1 MASRT
6 KTRRKRQKFSLW
18 KVFVGDGK
26 HGDISLSFFAYV
38 MILLVVGIVM
48 MSSASYAWAYSE
60 HGGDGLFYAKS
71 QAKNAIIGFA
81 AMIFFMKM
89 DYHNFKSVRLPLLKK
104 FNIAG
109 FLYVVG
115 IILLILVLAIGNDEG
130 GSMGAKRWLTLG
142 PINFQ
147 PSEVAKLAI
156 IIYFAYSMERD
167 GKQMNKFK
175 IGIIKYG
182 LRMAIYVGLLYK
194 EPHMSGLILVGSISV
209 VMILCGG
216 ANIRQFLLLGAGS
229 VVAAVAVIAYQSKIP
244 GSYIATRIK
253 SWHDPFADVLDET
266 WQTANS
272 IIAIGSGGLFGLGLG
287 NSRQKYLYLP
297 ETKNDFVFPIVC
309 EELGFVGAIAII
321 IVFFL
326 LVVEGFSIA
335 VRCKDRFGML
345 IAVGITTQIGIQTVL
360 NLAVVSNLIPNTGIS
375 LPFFSYG
382 GTALIMQLAEMGI
395 MLNISQHRYYPSEK
409 GDFRSRKKA
418 DYSDG
423 KRSKS
428 MKVLIACGGTG
439 GHINPG
445 LAIADIIKSKYPD
458 TEFLFAGTPKGMEAK
473 LVPKA
478 GYKLETIKVAG
489 FQRKISLE
497 NIGRNIKA
505 VAYLATSGKR
515 ARQIINGFKPDI
527 AIGTGGYAA
536 GPVIRMAAKN
546 GHTHSY
552 P

>member
-1 MASRT
+1 MASKT
-6 KTRRKRQKFSLW
+6 KKRKRPRFSLW
-18 KVFVGDGK
+18 KVFVGDGR

-60 HGGDGLFYAKS
+60 HGGDGLFYAKK
-71 QAKNAIIGFA
+71 QAKSAVIGFA

-109 FLYVVG
+109 LLYVVG
-115 IILLILVLAIGNDEG
+115 VILLVLVLAIGNDEG

-142 PINFQ
+142 PLNFQ

-156 IIYFAYSMERD
+156 IIFFAYSMERD
-167 GKQMNKFK
+167 GRKMNSFK
-175 IGIIKYG
+175 TGIIKYG
-182 LRMAIYVGLLYK
+182 VLMAIYVLLLYK
-194 EPHMSGLILVGSISV
+194 EPHMSGLILVGSIAV

-216 ANIRQFLLLGAGS
+216 ANIRQFMLLGVCS
-229 VVAAVAVIAYQSKIP
+229 VLSAVAVIAYQSKIP

-253 SWHDPFADVLDET
+253 SWKDPFADILDET

-272 IIAIGSGGLFGLGLG
+272 IIAIGSGGMFGLGLG

-395 MLNISQHRYYPSEK
+395 MLNISQQRYYP
-409 GDFRSRKKA
+409 DRKSAPSKKKSA
-418 DYSDG
+418 SAG
-423 KRSKS
+423 KRS
-428 MKVLIACGGTG
+428 
-439 GHINPG
+439 
-445 LAIADIIKSKYPD
+445 
-458 TEFLFAGTPKGMEAK
+458 
-473 LVPKA
+473 
-478 GYKLETIKVAG
+478 
-489 FQRKISLE
+489 
-497 NIGRNIKA
+497 
-505 VAYLATSGKR
+505 
-515 ARQIINGFKPDI
+515 
-527 AIGTGGYAA
+527 
-536 GPVIRMAAKN
+536 
-546 GHTHSY
+546 
-552 P
+552 

>member
-1 MASRT
+1 MASKT
-6 KTRRKRQKFSLW
+6 KTRKRPRFSLW
-18 KVFVGDGK
+18 KAFVGDGR

-60 HGGDGLFYAKS
+60 HGGDGLFYAKK
-71 QAKNAIIGFA
+71 QAKSAIIGFA

-89 DYHNFKSVRLPLLKK
+89 DYQNFKSVRLPLLKK

-109 FLYVVG
+109 LLYVVG
-115 IILLILVLAIGNDEG
+115 IILLVLVLAIGNDEG

-147 PSEVAKLAI
+147 PSEVAKLTI

-167 GKQMNKFK
+167 GKKMNNFK
-175 IGIIKYG
+175 IGIIKYVILMG
-182 LRMAIYVGLLYK
+182 VYVALLYK
-194 EPHMSGLILVGSISV
+194 EPHMSGLILVGSIAV

-216 ANIRQFLLLGAGS
+216 ANIRQFLLLG
-229 VVAAVAVIAYQSKIP
+229 VASILSAVAVIAYQSKIP

-253 SWHDPFADVLDET
+253 SWKDPFADILDET

-272 IIAIGSGGLFGLGLG
+272 IIAIGSGGMFGLGLG
-287 NSRQKYLYLP
+287 NSRQKHLYLP

-395 MLNISQHRYYPSEK
+395 MLNISQQRYYPSEK
-409 GDFRSRKKA
+409 GASSKNKA
-418 DYSDG
+418 AAAE
-423 KRSKS
+423 KRS
-428 MKVLIACGGTG
+428 
-439 GHINPG
+439 
-445 LAIADIIKSKYPD
+445 
-458 TEFLFAGTPKGMEAK
+458 
-473 LVPKA
+473 
-478 GYKLETIKVAG
+478 
-489 FQRKISLE
+489 
-497 NIGRNIKA
+497 
-505 VAYLATSGKR
+505 
-515 ARQIINGFKPDI
+515 
-527 AIGTGGYAA
+527 
-536 GPVIRMAAKN
+536 
-546 GHTHSY
+546 
-552 P
+552 

>member
-1 MASRT
+1 MASKT
-6 KTRRKRQKFSLW
+6 KKRKRPRFSLW
-18 KVFVGDGK
+18 KVFVGDGR

-60 HGGDGLFYAKS
+60 HGGDGLFYAKK
-71 QAKNAIIGFA
+71 QAKSAVIGFA

-109 FLYVVG
+109 LLYVVG
-115 IILLILVLAIGNDEG
+115 VILLVLVLAIGNDEG

-142 PINFQ
+142 PLNFQ

-156 IIYFAYSMERD
+156 IIFFAYSMERD
-167 GKQMNKFK
+167 GKCMNNFK
-175 IGIIKYG
+175 TGIIKYG
-182 LRMAIYVGLLYK
+182 VLMAIYVLLLYK
-194 EPHMSGLILVGSISV
+194 EPHMSGLILVGSIAV

-216 ANIRQFLLLGAGS
+216 ANIRQFLLLGVCS
-229 VVAAVAVIAYQSKIP
+229 VLSAVAVIAYQSKIP

-253 SWHDPFADVLDET
+253 SWKDPFADILDET

-272 IIAIGSGGLFGLGLG
+272 IIAIGSGGMFGLGLG

-395 MLNISQHRYYPSEK
+395 MLNISQQRYYP
-409 GDFRSRKKA
+409 DRKSAPSKKKSA
-418 DYSDG
+418 SVG
-423 KRSKS
+423 KRS
-428 MKVLIACGGTG
+428 
-439 GHINPG
+439 
-445 LAIADIIKSKYPD
+445 
-458 TEFLFAGTPKGMEAK
+458 
-473 LVPKA
+473 
-478 GYKLETIKVAG
+478 
-489 FQRKISLE
+489 
-497 NIGRNIKA
+497 
-505 VAYLATSGKR
+505 
-515 ARQIINGFKPDI
+515 
-527 AIGTGGYAA
+527 
-536 GPVIRMAAKN
+536 
-546 GHTHSY
+546 
-552 P
+552 